1 MYYVSND
8 TRLMNDP
15 NFIKMNLAFVPKK
28 PQSLLTHRDPP
39 RSHMGELTKAFAAI
53 NTSKIEIRTKP
64 PLKRSYSVTPTGTS
78 QGLKHP
84 NGMRSRMHKSNWHS
98 TNDLSSRGPNDFLPA
113 PRVCDDY
120 VSRRSTRTELLPSTR
135 LPHEVIV
142 AAKKIQSEVLAT
154 THYIKPDIEQ
164 KAIQYTHHDLL
175 SQQDYVKQVY
185 RKLTASDDGVLQKS
199 AYFQNSISPKL
210 NSSSQTTN
218 SALQKQAFSA
228 SQKPFN
234 VQNSVLQKSYIQPE
248 GSKQSVT
255 LKLISVQSAE
265 EVSETE

>member
-1 MYYVSND
+1 
-8 TRLMNDP
+8 MNDP

-39 RSHMGELTKAFAAI
+39 RSHIGELTKAFAAI
-53 NTSKIEIRTKP
+53 NTSKIEIKTKP
-64 PLKRSYSVTPTGTS
+64 PLKRSCSVTPTGTS
-78 QGLKHP
+78 QGLKYR
-84 NGMRSRMHKSNWHS
+84 NGMRPRMHKSNWHS

-113 PRVCDDY
+113 PR
-120 VSRRSTRTELLPSTR
+120 STRTELLPSSR

-175 SQQDYVKQVY
+175 SQQNYAEQVY

-228 SQKPFN
+228 SQKPVN

>member
-78 QGLKHP
+78 QGLKYP
-84 NGMRSRMHKSNWHS
+84 NGMRPRMHKSNWHS
-98 TNDLSSRGPNDFLPA
+98 TNDLSSRGPNDFL
-113 PRVCDDY
+113 
-120 VSRRSTRTELLPSTR
+120 LLPSPR

-164 KAIQYTHHDLL
+164 KAIQYTHHSLL
-175 SQQDYVKQVY
+175 SQQNYAEQVY

-210 NSSSQTTN
+210 NSSSQTTD

-228 SQKPFN
+228 SQKPVN